1 MWKIGY
7 ALIPIDF
14 DFQPTGDEKEP
25 MMRIAMGQIDTFVG
39 DLEGNTAKMCE
50 FIEKARRAGAEL
62 VVFPELSILGY
73 PPRDLLDKRGFV
85 ADSISYWE
93 RIANACSGIGVIFGA
108 VSVNEGC
115 GKPYHN
121 SAVFYED
128 GRLRAVAHKM
138 LLPSYD
144 VFDEERFFEPGKA
157 ATWVDFRDR
166 RIGITIC
173 EDAWNVPD
181 YLPGP
186 LYNADPVRELAEA
199 RVDLIVN
206 ISSSPYH
213 VGKVHWVGE
222 LLKKQ
227 AASAR
232 APLVYVNQVAG
243 NDELIFQGH
252 SMIWDE
258 KGQLR
263 ATGADFAEDLI
274 VCDIDGGA
282 CELHAGGNDHISEVI
297 GALTLGLRDYARKC
311 SFKQAVV
318 GLSGGVD
325 SALTA
330 CLAVKALGAENV
342 LGVAMPGPF
351 NAPESLADARELAS
365 RLGIGFEVISIED
378 LFSTALQSLKPL
390 FDGLPHDFTEENLQ
404 ARLRGMVLMSISN
417 KFGRLLLSTGNKSE
431 IAVGYCTLYGDMNGG
446 LAVLGDVPK
455 TMVYDLAHRLN
466 DEHGWIPERILT
478 RAPSAE
484 LRPNQTDQDTL
495 PPYEILDAILAEYV
509 ERRLPVKQIIAR
521 GFDPEIVRWVAR
533 RIELNEYKRWQA
545 PPILRVTT
553 KAFGI
558 GRRNPIAQG
567 YVES

>member
-1 MWKIGY
+1 
-7 ALIPIDF
+7 
-14 DFQPTGDEKEP
+14 
-25 MMRIAMGQIDTFVG
+25 MMRIAMGQIDPLVG
-39 DLEGNTAKMCE
+39 DLEGNTREICE
-50 FIEKARRAGAEL
+50 FIEIAKKANAEL
-62 VVFPELSILGY
+62 VIFPELSIMGY

-85 ADSISYWE
+85 ADSLLYWE
-93 RIANACSGIGVIFGA
+93 RIANAGKGIGVIFGA
-108 VSVNEGC
+108 VSVNKGS

-128 GRLRAVAHKM
+128 GKLRCTAHKM

-144 VFDEERFFEPGKA
+144 VFDEERYFEPGKA
-157 ATWVDFRDR
+157 AAWVDFRGK

-173 EDAWNVPD
+173 EDAWNVPG

-186 LYNADPVRELAEA
+186 LYSVDPVGELAKA
-199 RVDLIVN
+199 SVDLIVN
-206 ISSSPYH
+206 ISASPYH
-213 VGKVHWVGE
+213 VGKPHWVGQ
-222 LLKKQ
+222 LLKIQ
-227 AASAR
+227 AACAG
-232 APLVYVNQVAG
+232 APIVYVNQVGG
-243 NDELIFQGH
+243 NDELIFHGH

-258 KGQLR
+258 KGRLC
-263 ATGADFAEDLI
+263 ATGADFAEDL
-274 VCDIDGGA
+274 VVYDTGGGD
-282 CELHAGGNDHISEVI
+282 CELHAADFDHVSEVI
-297 GALTLGLRDYARKC
+297 GALTLGLGDYARKC
-311 SFKQAVV
+311 SFKQAVI

-330 CLAVKALGAENV
+330 CLAAIALGAGNV
-342 LGVAMPGPF
+342 LGVSMPGPF
-351 NAPESLADARELAS
+351 NAPESLTDARELAA
-365 RLGIGFEVISIED
+365 RLGIGFEVIAIDE
-378 LFSTALQSLKPL
+378 LFSTALKSLKPI
-390 FDGLPHDFTEENLQ
+390 FNDLPHDFTEENLQ

-431 IAVGYCTLYGDMNGG
+431 MAVGYCTLYGDMNGG

-455 TMVYDLAHRLN
+455 TMVYELAHRLN

-495 PPYEILDAILAEYV
+495 PPYEIMDAILAEFV
-509 ERRLPVKQIIAR
+509 EQRLPVKQIIAG
-521 GFDPEIVRWVAR
+521 GFDPETVRWVVR
-533 RIELNEYKRWQA
+533 RVELNEYKRWQA

-567 YVES
+567 YIET

>member
-1 MWKIGY
+1 
-7 ALIPIDF
+7 
-14 DFQPTGDEKEP
+14 
-25 MMRIAMGQIDTFVG
+25 MRIAMGQIDPFIG
-39 DLEGNTAKMCE
+39 DFEGNTLKICD
-50 FIEKARRAGAEL
+50 FIERAKKTNAEL
-62 VVFPELSILGY
+62 IVFPELSIMGY

-85 ADSISYWE
+85 ADSIRYWE
-93 RIANACSGIGVIFGA
+93 RIANAGKGIGVIFGA
-108 VSVNEGC
+108 VSVNEGS

-128 GRLRAVAHKM
+128 GKLLAIAHKM

-144 VFDEERFFEPGKA
+144 VFDEERFFDPGKA
-157 ATWVDFRDR
+157 PCWVDFRGK

-181 YLPGP
+181 FLPGP
-186 LYNADPVRELAEA
+186 FYDVDPVCELIKAS
-199 RVDLIVN
+199 VDLIVN
-206 ISSSPYH
+206 LSASPYH
-213 VGKVHWVGE
+213 AGKVPWVGR
-222 LLKKQ
+222 LLKGQ
-227 AASAR
+227 AKCAGG
-232 APLVYVNQVAG
+232 PIVYVNQVGG

-252 SMIWDE
+252 SMVWDE
-258 KGQLR
+258 KGHVL

-274 VCDIDGGA
+274 VCDTGGGN
-282 CELHAGGNDHISEVI
+282 CELHAADGDRISEVI

-330 CLAVKALGAENV
+330 CLAALALGAENI
-342 LGVAMPGPF
+342 LGVGMPGPF
-351 NAPESLADARELAS
+351 NAPESLSDARELAS
-365 RLGIGFEVISIED
+365 RLGIGFEVISIGE
-378 LFSTALQSLKPL
+378 LFSKALLSLKPV
-390 FDGLPHDFTEENLQ
+390 FNDLPHDFTEENLQ

-417 KFGRLLLSTGNKSE
+417 KFRRLLLSTGNKSE
-431 IAVGYCTLYGDMNGG
+431 ISVGYCTLYGDMNGG

-466 DEHGWIPERILT
+466 DEHGWIPRRILT

-484 LRPNQTDQDTL
+484 LRPDQTDQDTL
-495 PPYEILDAILAEYV
+495 PPYDILDAILTEYV
-509 ERRLPVKQIIAR
+509 EQRLPVKEIIAK
-521 GFDPEIVRWVAR
+521 GFDRETVRWVVR

-545 PPILRVTT
+545 PPILRITT

-558 GRRNPIAQG
+558 GRRNPIAHG
-567 YVES
+567 YIEG

>member
-1 MWKIGY
+1 
-7 ALIPIDF
+7 
-14 DFQPTGDEKEP
+14 
-25 MMRIAMGQIDTFVG
+25 MRIAMGQIDPFVG
-39 DLEGNTAKMCE
+39 DLEGNAHKICE
-50 FIEKARRAGAEL
+50 FIGRAKKADAEL
-62 VVFPELSILGY
+62 VIFPELSIMGY

-85 ADSISYWE
+85 ADSICYWE
-93 RIANACSGIGVIFGA
+93 RIANAGKGVGVIFGA

-121 SAVFYED
+121 AAVFYED
-128 GRLRAVAHKM
+128 GKLRTVAHKM

-157 ATWVDFRDR
+157 AGWVDFRGK

-173 EDAWNVPD
+173 EDAWNVQG
-181 YLPGP
+181 YLPRP
-186 LYNADPVRELAEA
+186 LYEVDPVCELGKAS
-199 RVDLIVN
+199 VDLIVN
-206 ISSSPYH
+206 ISASPYH
-213 VGKVHWVGE
+213 VGKIDWVGG
-222 LLKKQ
+222 LLKRQ
-227 AASAR
+227 AACAGV
-232 APLVYVNQVAG
+232 PLVYVNQVGG

-258 KGQLR
+258 KGHLR
-263 ATGADFAEDLI
+263 AAGADFAEDLI
-274 VCDIDGGA
+274 VCDTGGST
-282 CELHAGGNDHISEVI
+282 CEVHAADHDHIREVI

-311 SFKQAVV
+311 SFKQAVI

-325 SALTA
+325 SSLTA
-330 CLAVKALGAENV
+330 CLAVIALGAENV

-351 NAPESLADARELAS
+351 NAPESLADARELTA
-365 RLGIGFEVISIED
+365 RLGIGFEVISID
-378 LFSTALQSLKPL
+378 RLFSTSLKSLKPI
-390 FDGLPHDFTEENLQ
+390 FDDLPHDFTEENLQ

-455 TMVYDLAHRLN
+455 TMVYELAHRLN
-466 DEHGWIPERILT
+466 DEHGWIPGRVLT

-509 ERRLPVKQIIAR
+509 EQRLPVKQITAK
-521 GFDPEIVRWVAR
+521 GFDPETVRWVVR
-533 RIELNEYKRWQA
+533 RVELNEYKRWQA

-567 YVES
+567 YIES